1 MPSAETIQPGELLK
15 ICAGATKFK
24 TLEQQLI
31 QGSDR
36 LFAHCTNEFRL
47 ALTALLQTA
56 TEARTKLLQ
65 EAKTAA
71 GQAEKLRKTAKERIW
86 RNMAT
91 ENGTK
96 SIDAKQLEQAL
107 AKKAEHDH
115 DPELSKVLQ
124 QELTKIKAD
133 YLQTMTAVLKE
144 LGQQEDDTVKQFS
157 SMHLKC
163 MTNARAY
170 VEYEQ
175 GFELGATDSGDKIL

>member
-71 GQAEKLRKTAKERIW
+71 GQAEKL
-86 RNMAT
+86 
-91 ENGTK
+91 
-96 SIDAKQLEQAL
+96 
-107 AKKAEHDH
+107 
-115 DPELSKVLQ
+115 
-124 QELTKIKAD
+124 
-133 YLQTMTAVLKE
+133 
-144 LGQQEDDTVKQFS
+144 
-157 SMHLKC
+157 
-163 MTNARAY
+163 
-170 VEYEQ
+170 
-175 GFELGATDSGDKIL
+175 